1 MTKQS
6 ERVAINNFSPR
17 RAIAKVVAIAPER
30 EIYLRSGGKVRF
42 VRISTRVQLAIAA
55 VLALLLGG
63 WALGT
68 GAMLWSQAHFTAE
81 RATLERQRAAVIHRQ
96 AAVDAYKGSVSDM
109 ARDIEARQHAIQEMM
124 RVNLGADLPE
134 AAATDGKTATGDGV
148 DGRSGKVSAAL
159 PEAAR
164 LERLRAQQAAL
175 ESDLAE
181 AAQARLAKVEQAIR
195 SFGLNPAVLGRQAR
209 GGMGGPFEPVPRVVA
224 SDPDLRDLS
233 ALLGRLNAMETT
245 LATIPS
251 GRPTAAPMQSSS
263 YGYRR
268 DPFNGAAAFHSGIDF
283 PGRYGQTINAAAP
296 GKVSYVGQRPGYGKV
311 VEIDHGNGIMTRYA
325 HLSRF
330 GTRVGEKVARGQAI
344 ARMGSTGRSTGTHL
358 HFEVRVR
365 GQAVNPRR
373 FLEARQDVLEIQ
385 QLAKRRLVSDRRG

>member
-1 MTKQS
+1 
-6 ERVAINNFSPR
+6 VAINNFSPR
-17 RAIAKVVAIAPER
+17 RAVAKVVALAPER

-42 VRISTRVQLAIAA
+42 VRISTRIQLAMAA
-55 VLALLLGG
+55 LLLLLLGG

-68 GAMLWSQAHFTAE
+68 GAMLWSQAHLTAE
-81 RATLERQRAAVIHRQ
+81 RATLDRQRAAVIDRQ
-96 AAVDAYKGSVSDM
+96 AAVDAYKGSVNDM
-109 ARDIEARQHAIQEMM
+109 ARDIQARQQAIQEMM
-124 RVNLGADLPE
+124 RVSLGADLPDE
-134 AAATDGKTATGDGV
+134 AADGKADGGDAVGAA
-148 DGRSGKVSAAL
+148 DERTGKVSAAL

-164 LERLRAQQAAL
+164 LEQLRAQQAAL
-175 ESDLAE
+175 EDELAE
-181 AAQARLAKVEQAIR
+181 AARARLAKVEQAIR
-195 SFGLNPAVLGRQAR
+195 SFGLNPAALARPAR
-209 GGMGGPFEPVPRVVA
+209 GGVGSGMGGPFEPVRGLVA
-224 SDPDLRDLS
+224 SDPDLRDLA

-268 DPFNGAAAFHSGIDF
+268 DPFNGMAAFHSGIDF

-296 GKVSYVGQRPGYGKV
+296 GKVSFVGQRQGYGKV

-330 GTRVGEKVARGQAI
+330 SARVGEKVTRGQAI

-385 QLAKRRLVSDRRG
+385 QLAKRRLVPGSRG